1 MKMKRNWKKKK
12 KALTQSE
19 LNEKFMIKPRH
30 SHKIH
35 IEKEINKF
43 KVELML
49 KLRKKIN
56 VKKIKNKDWC
66 QLKLTS
72 YTCDPGHE
80 TRMTASKKITKL
92 NLQPSNV
99 EGLKSKKK
107 INLKKI
113 N

>member
-1 MKMKRNWKKKK
+1 
-12 KALTQSE
+12 
-19 LNEKFMIKPRH
+19 
-30 SHKIH
+30 
-35 IEKEINKF
+35 
-43 KVELML
+43 ML
-49 KLRKKIN
+49 KLKKKIN

-72 YTCDPGHE
+72 YTCDPDHE

-107 INLKKI
+107 INFKKKLI
-113 N
+113 RNKFYIIIIIIIIIIKM

>member
-1 MKMKRNWKKKK
+1 MVKCCQFILKYIYIYIYACLGRTILLKDEDEKKLKKKK

-19 LNEKFMIKPRH
+19 LNEKFMMKPRH

-56 VKKIKNKDWC
+56 VKKIKNKD
-66 QLKLTS
+66 
-72 YTCDPGHE
+72 
-80 TRMTASKKITKL
+80 
-92 NLQPSNV
+92 
-99 EGLKSKKK
+99 
-107 INLKKI
+107 
-113 N
+113 